1 MSQSQNK
8 GAIVINR
15 MYAGNYLASNLGHE
29 IINLFQADNG
39 KHYIYLNPKGNF
51 DKTHKDKDTGEDK
64 IKYMLFVKNHSSEE
78 FEVIGLA
85 TGLKSVDGVDC
96 TLSRKLSDRNDEVY
110 KKQVEYITEEDI
122 TYGGKAIL
130 KLFNDAEQQSI
141 FITYEAKEVFIPNKR
156 IFISYNPETKDINTD
171 KLIRIVLKGYNKPST
186 SLRSYIYPE
195 GTFMGD
201 GTKPT
206 EEVKNK
212 RNSDY
217 QNLVENLINDN
228 LINNSK
234 LWQEQN
240 KKVNPNDAG
249 DGKPREVS
257 LFDICQI
264 LDDENRF
271 SNALSYFLTQPQYKE
286 LWKDFFKNVNCQNLK
301 EGKKERLN
309 IDVDFG
315 KAYEVTREESAKI
328 EDDSHKKNYG
338 VTGGGRIDLV
348 IRDSNNNII
357 VIENKIKSDVN
368 TVPNDKKD
376 KTQLNRYVEYVN
388 WLLAK
393 DKEKE
398 NIPSHFIILTP
409 NYNIPEISE
418 EMKQYYKIITYGDL
432 YKFLKDRNEVEAD
445 ANFKA
450 FFEAMHRHTHEN
462 VNDYLYYDMLEKFV
476 RRIKEANA
484 SKVVSRTDPNN
495 PNQGIVRPE
504 DCQLPEGFETPTGDL
519 ISEELGEA
527 IRKSEGY

>member
-51 DKTHKDKDTGEDK
+51 DKAHKDKDAADEEVKDK

-85 TGLKSVDGVDC
+85 TGLQSVNGVDC
-96 TLSRKLSDRNDEVY
+96 TLSRKLSDRNEEVY
-110 KKQVEYITEEDI
+110 KKQVEYIKSQPGRDI

-141 FITYEAKEVFIPNKR
+141 FITYKAKEVFIPKKR
-156 IFISYNPETKDINTD
+156 IFISYNPETEDINTD

-195 GTFMGD
+195 GTFKGD
-201 GTKPT
+201 GTRPT
-206 EEVKNK
+206 EEVKKK
-212 RNSDY
+212 RISDY
-217 QNLVENLINDN
+217 QNLVEN

-286 LWKDFFKNVNCQNLK
+286 LWKGFFKNVNCQNLK

-328 EDDSHKKNYG
+328 EDDSHKKKDG

-348 IRDSNNNII
+348 IRDSQNII

-393 DKEKE
+393 DKDKEKE
-398 NIPSHFIILTP
+398 NITSHFIILTP

-432 YKFLKDRNEVEAD
+432 HKFLKGRNEVEAD

-476 RRIKEANA
+476 RRIKANQD
-484 SKVVSRTDPNN
+484 K
-495 PNQGIVRPE
+495 
-504 DCQLPEGFETPTGDL
+504 
-519 ISEELGEA
+519 
-527 IRKSEGY
+527 K

>member
-51 DKTHKDKDTGEDK
+51 DKAHKDKDAADEEVKDK

-85 TGLKSVDGVDC
+85 TGLQSVNGVDC
-96 TLSRKLSDRNDEVY
+96 TLSRKLSDRNEEVY
-110 KKQVEYITEEDI
+110 KKQVEYIKSQPGRDI

-141 FITYEAKEVFIPNKR
+141 FITYKAKEVFIPKKR
-156 IFISYNPETKDINTD
+156 IFISYNPETEDINTD

-195 GTFMGD
+195 GTFKGD
-201 GTKPT
+201 GTRPT
-206 EEVKNK
+206 EEAKVK
-212 RNSDY
+212 RISDY
-217 QNLVENLINDN
+217 QNLVENLIN
-228 LINNSK
+228 NSN

-240 KKVNPNDAG
+240 KEVNPNDAG
-249 DGKPREVS
+249 DGKQREVS

-271 SNALSYFLTQPQYKE
+271 SNALSYFMTQPKYKE

-301 EGKKERLN
+301 EGRDEPLGLE
-309 IDVDFG
+309 VDFSQ
-315 KAYEVTREESAKI
+315 AYEVTREEDARI
-328 EDDSHKKNYG
+328 EDDTYKKNKG

-348 IRDSNNNII
+348 IRDRKNII

-368 TVPNDKKD
+368 TVPRDPNN
-376 KTQLNRYVEYVN
+376 KTQLNRYVDYIS
-388 WLLAK
+388 WSIAK
-393 DKEKE
+393 GKEKE
-398 NIPSHFIILTP
+398 NATPHFIILTP
-409 NYNIPEISE
+409 NYNIPEISD
-418 EMKQYYKIITYGDL
+418 EMKKHYKIVTYGNL
-432 YKFLKDRNEVEAD
+432 YDFLKRRKEVNAD

-450 FFEAMHRHTHEN
+450 FFEAMERHTHKN
-462 VNDYLYYDMLEKFV
+462 VNDYLYYEMQEKFY
-476 RRIKEANA
+476 RRI
-484 SKVVSRTDPNN
+484 R
-495 PNQGIVRPE
+495 
-504 DCQLPEGFETPTGDL
+504 
-519 ISEELGEA
+519 
-527 IRKSEGY
+527 

>member
-85 TGLKSVDGVDC
+85 TGLQSVNGVDC

-110 KKQVEYITEEDI
+110 KKQVEYIKLQPEGDI

-141 FITYEAKEVFIPNKR
+141 FITYEAEKVFIPNKR

-186 SLRSYIYPE
+186 SLRSYIYSE
-195 GTFMGD
+195 GTFKGD
-201 GTKPT
+201 GTRPT
-206 EEVKNK
+206 KEAKEK
-212 RNSDY
+212 RISDY
-217 QNLVENLINDN
+217 QNLVENLIN
-228 LINNSK
+228 NSD
-234 LWQEQN
+234 LWQKQT
-240 KKVNPNDAG
+240 KGVNSNDEE
-249 DGKPREVS
+249 DVKQREVS

-271 SNALSYFLTQPQYKE
+271 SNALSYFMTQTKYKE
-286 LWKDFFKNVNCQNLK
+286 LWEGFFKYVNCINLK
-301 EGKKERLN
+301 EGKEEWLN

-328 EDDSHKKNYG
+328 EDDSHKKKYG

-348 IRDSNNNII
+348 IRDSKNII

-376 KTQLNRYVEYVN
+376 KTQLNRYVEYIY
-388 WLLAK
+388 WSIAK
-393 DKEKE
+393 GEEKE
-398 NIPSHFIILTP
+398 NIIPHFIILTP

-432 YKFLKDRNEVEAD
+432 YKFLKNKKSKFEDD
-445 ANFKA
+445 ANFVA
-450 FFEAMHRHTHEN
+450 FFEAMQRHTHEN

>member
-85 TGLKSVDGVDC
+85 TGLQSVNGVDC

-110 KKQVEYITEEDI
+110 KKQVEYIKLQPEGDI

-141 FITYEAKEVFIPNKR
+141 FITYEAEKVFIPNKR

-186 SLRSYIYPE
+186 SLRSYIYPK
-195 GTFMGD
+195 GTFKGD
-201 GTKPT
+201 GTRPT
-206 EEVKNK
+206 EEAKEK
-212 RNSDY
+212 RISDY
-217 QNLVENLINDN
+217 QNLVENLIN
-228 LINNSK
+228 NSN
-234 LWQEQN
+234 LWQKQN
-240 KKVNPNDAG
+240 KEVNPNDAG
-249 DGKPREVS
+249 DGKQREVS

-271 SNALSYFLTQPQYKE
+271 SNALSYFMTQTKYKE

-301 EGKKERLN
+301 EGRDESLGLE
-309 IDVDFG
+309 VDFSQ
-315 KAYEVTREESAKI
+315 AYEVTREEDARI
-328 EDDSHKKNYG
+328 EDDTYKKDNR

-348 IRDSNNNII
+348 IRDSNSII

-368 TVPNDKKD
+368 TVPRDPNN
-376 KTQLNRYVEYVN
+376 KTQLNRYVDYIS
-388 WLLAK
+388 WSIAK
-393 DKEKE
+393 GKEKE
-398 NIPSHFIILTP
+398 NATPHFIILTP
-409 NYNIPEISE
+409 NYNIPEISD

-432 YKFLKDRNEVEAD
+432 YEFLDGKNEVMTD
-445 ANFKA
+445 PNFKA

-476 RRIKEANA
+476 RRINTNK
-484 SKVVSRTDPNN
+484 K
-495 PNQGIVRPE
+495 
-504 DCQLPEGFETPTGDL
+504 
-519 ISEELGEA
+519 
-527 IRKSEGY
+527 